1 MTEDEREQ
9 IWADIEAI
17 AVESIGRI
25 AKLLDT
31 LDESDKLAIYI
42 NLEQIA
48 TDGIKQVNK
57 TRELH

>member
-17 AVESIGRI
+17 TVESIGRI

-31 LDESDKLAIYI
+31 LDESDKLAIYC